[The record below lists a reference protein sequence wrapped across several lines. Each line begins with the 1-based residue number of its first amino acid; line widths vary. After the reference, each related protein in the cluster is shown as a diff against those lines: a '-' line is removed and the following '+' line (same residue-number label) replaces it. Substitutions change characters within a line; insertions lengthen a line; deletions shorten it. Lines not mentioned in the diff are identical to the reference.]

1 MTGFTIRD
9 VTAETFADHSHGL
22 AEVLHA
28 SVHLGASVSFVL
40 PFPIEDS
47 LRFWHGKVAPSLT
60 AGGRVLLAAM
70 VQDRVAGTVQ
80 LDVDLPPNQA
90 HRGEVAKLLV
100 HPEFRKQGIARA
112 LMEAL
117 EQRARDLG
125 KTLITLDTR
134 TGDTAEPLYLSLGY
148 QVAGTIPNFARA
160 PETPDRL
167 DATTYMYKLL

>member
-1 MTGFTIRD
+1 MTGFTIREM
-9 VTAETFADHSHGL
+9 TAETLADHLDGL

-28 SVHLGASVSFVL
+28 SVHLGASVSFIL
-40 PFPIEDS
+40 PFSIEDS
-47 LRFWHGKVAPSLT
+47 LRFWRAKVAPSVT
-60 AGGRVLLAAM
+60 AGGRVLLVAI

-117 EQRARDLG
+117 EQRARCFQPVLG
-125 KTLITLDTR
+125 TR
-134 TGDTAEPLYLSLGY
+134 
-148 QVAGTIPNFARA
+148 V
-160 PETPDRL
+160 
-167 DATTYMYKLL
+167 